1 MLDLEKKDVCIYIE
15 EVKKAIREGRYQVS
29 SRDKNE
35 ELFLEYIISE
45 TERERILLGLCV
57 EDFCEAVPNDHPAY
71 SEEILYVFGKEV
83 ELMPRFGGDIETVPL
98 YIKFNKLDN
107 RYVIVISFH
116 EQEYPMKY
124 KFK

>member
-45 TERERILLGLCV
+45 TEREQILLGLCA
-57 EDFCEAVPNDHPAY
+57 EDFCEAEPNDHPAY

-83 ELMPRFGGDIETVPL
+83 ELMPRFGGHIKTVSL

-107 RYVIVISFH
+107 SYVIVVSFH
-116 EQEYPMKY
+116 EQKY
-124 KFK
+124 HIKYNFK

>member
-1 MLDLEKKDVCIYIE
+1 MLDLEKKDIYIYIE

-35 ELFLEYIISE
+35 ELFLNYII
-45 TERERILLGLCV
+45 TEKERKEILLGLCV
-57 EDFCEAVPNDHPAY
+57 EDFCKAEPNDHPGY
-71 SEEILYVFGKEV
+71 PDEIVYIFGKDV
-83 ELMPRFGGDIETVPL
+83 ELMPRFGGDIKTVSL

-107 RYVIVISFH
+107 SYVIVISFH
-116 EQEYPMKY
+116 EQKYPMKY